1 MATQAERRETTIA
14 ALDRAAQQLFETRGF
29 ADTTVDDIVA
39 KAGVAKGAFYH
50 HYESKESVFTKVLE
64 GVQSAVAREVAAIAS
79 KSAKPVDRLR
89 VGLQVYMEACERPNV
104 RQVLLID
111 GPTVLGWIG
120 WRKIDDQFFGE
131 MTRRT
136 VAAALGSSA
145 TATISGRLPHCWPG
159 HSPRRLWRPLADS
172 QLKSSDLGAAMDLL
186 LKGLEFPTVKAPGRA
201 PPLGVSAAA
210 YGRIFRSENLSWPF
224 LFLRASSSR
233 RAHSR
238 RWVRK

>member
-1 MATQAERRETTIA
+1 MATQAERREATIA
-14 ALDRAAQQLFETRGF
+14 ALDRAARQLFETRGF

-50 HYESKESVFTKVLE
+50 HYESKDSVFTKVLE

-89 VGLQVYMEACERPNV
+89 VGLQVYMEACERPRI
-104 RQVLLID
+104 RQILLID

-145 TATISGRLPHCWPG
+145 GATHIRAVASLLAGAFAEAAMAAA
-159 HSPRRLWRPLADS
+159 ADS

-186 LKGLEFPTVKAPGRA
+186 LKGLESPSVK
-201 PPLGVSAAA
+201 
-210 YGRIFRSENLSWPF
+210 
-224 LFLRASSSR
+224 R
-233 RAHSR
+233 RPAR
-238 RWVRK
+238 RR